1 MNLLIFTRVE
11 GLLRQHASRRC
22 EVSRDALDA
31 VISAR
36 VPLVLVSDAD
46 AADVQEIQR
55 ELGLLEPFICR
66 GGGELHVPVAYFRD
80 REEASGDS
88 GWERFSFD
96 TSSPAAAMRLLS
108 ALFIARGHAKI
119 LTVGLGCGCS
129 DGAMLTAVDIP
140 IVVRDHGHD
149 QSTLLEHVPGAY
161 LTTASGP
168 AGWLEA
174 VVGPQFA

>member
-11 GLLRQHASRRC
+11 GLLRQRASGRC

-31 VISAR
+31 VIAAR
-36 VPLVLVSDAD
+36 VPLVLVSDG
-46 AADVQEIQR
+46 AAAEVQEIQR
-55 ELGLLEPFICR
+55 ELGLFEPFICR
-66 GGGELHVPVAYFRD
+66 GGGELHVPVAYFSEGD
-80 REEASGDS
+80 ASSADS
-88 GWERFSFD
+88 GWERFSFH

-108 ALFIARGHAKI
+108 ALFIAQGHAKM

-140 IVVRDHGHD
+140 IVVRDHSHD

-174 VVGPQFA
+174 VVGPQLA